1 MKRLIGLAV
10 VALIGG
16 GFWAQFGAGPDP
28 IDSYR
33 LIDDDTIAIMTT
45 TSDLTW
51 TRVTSVHET
60 ETRVEI
66 TVRSVTVPL
75 PMASVAY
82 PLELTVDLREPLG
95 DRQVMDGFD
104 DSPPRR

>member
-1 MKRLIGLAV
+1 MIGLAA
-10 VALIGG
+10 VALIAGG
-16 GFWAQFGAGPDP
+16 IWAQFGAGPDP

-45 TSDLTW
+45 TGDLTW

-60 ETRVEI
+60 ETQVEI

-75 PMASVAY
+75 PMASVAF
-82 PLELTVDLREPLG
+82 PLELTVSLREPLG
-95 DRQVMDGFD
+95 DRQVMDGSGH
-104 DSPPRR
+104 SPTRR